1 MISLFKKPIPVEVIH
16 AEFDS
21 AETRI
26 LDQCDKILAELKI
39 PTESQIEKKA
49 DMLYKLGFVNS
60 EVIQQASFLKQRTL
74 DTKNIIDIT
83 SKQAQ
88 SIRYLK
94 SKYPLEK
101 FITIDELNRICD
113 KYKLIH
119 APAANY
125 IKDIPEKNVL
135 EMANC
140 KKLEKDDKFKETLY
154 LSDFNKLGEILIREL
169 GKENNP
175 SFTLEEMIEL
185 NEYWLGKGGNQSL
198 SFGIYDL
205 QHKSDMWFTA
215 GGQNYLKSKYIE
227 VFGSYPRFN
236 KSTIIEKNGI
246 FIAAPNSHFNL
257 EGLEKK
263 SKFGFFNVTV
273 QEVKDP
279 VAFEYCINDICRII
293 TKWGTDD
300 DQSYLDPLLTDE
312 TLN

>member
-1 MISLFKKPIPVEVIH
+1 MISLFKKPIPVEIIHAEIIH

-39 PTESQIEKKA
+39 LTESQIEKKA

-60 EVIQQASFLKQRTL
+60 EVIQQASILKQRTL

-83 SKQAQ
+83 SKQAE

-101 FITIDELNRICD
+101 FITINELNRICE

-135 EMANC
+135 EMTNC
-140 KKLEKDDKFKETLY
+140 KKLEKDDKLSIVKEYVGIKNPKFL
-154 LSDFNKLGEILIREL
+154 LSFLKKDKVIISEYEIREL
-169 GKENNP
+169 SIKCDYHYNSLLDWYKENSSTFLYVLVQDGCKIAPEFNNY
-175 SFTLEEMIEL
+175 SA
-185 NEYWLGKGGNQSL
+185 
-198 SFGIYDL
+198 
-205 QHKSDMWFTA
+205 KSITTTD
-215 GGQNYLKSKYIE
+215 KS
-227 VFGSYPRFN
+227 
-236 KSTIIEKNGI
+236 GI

-263 SKFGFFNVTV
+263 SKFGFFNVTI

-300 DQSYLDPLLTDE
+300 DQSYLDPLLTNE